1 VLFYVFF
8 VFYIFLCCFMYR
20 LFCDIL
26 CIVCV
31 YMCTELLPPG
41 GYPIAVKYIISYH
54 IISYIISYHIRKSKV
69 HLLVFLIHL
78 IPLINACN
86 MEHIKLSYTSFTPLK
101 YHFSLYFQAY
111 WYICLILA
119 EILKSHWLD
128 IGLLQTNSHFDFT
141 IIVISG
147 SFKVLQQCAQG
158 FCWKIRTL

>member
-1 VLFYVFF
+1 MF
-8 VFYIFLCCFMYR
+8 FLCSIY
-20 LFCDIL
+20 FCVVL
-26 CIVCV
+26 CIVCFV
-31 YMCTELLPPG
+31 SSSVLFVCICVLNYCHQVATQLQLN
-41 GYPIAVKYIISYH
+41 ISYH
-54 IISYIISYHIRKSKV
+54 ISYHIISYHIRKSKV
-69 HLLVFLIHL
+69 HLLVFLINL
-78 IPLINACN
+78 IHLINACN
-86 MEHIKLSYTSFTPLK
+86 MVHIKLSYTSFTPLK

-128 IGLLQTNSHFDFT
+128 TGLLQTNSHFHFT